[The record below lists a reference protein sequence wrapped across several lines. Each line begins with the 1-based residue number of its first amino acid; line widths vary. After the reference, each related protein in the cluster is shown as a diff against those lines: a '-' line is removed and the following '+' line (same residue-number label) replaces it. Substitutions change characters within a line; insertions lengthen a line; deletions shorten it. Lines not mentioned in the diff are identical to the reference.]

1 MNNRDRI
8 GNAMD
13 RLSNQARFALATLC
27 IAAIATVA
35 AVAGAGWWAHER
47 AVTAGEIALRQ
58 SVLLIDR
65 SVDRAMDSLDYMF
78 NEMEHA
84 LLNHNAGNAAQG
96 DLLAV
101 QVATA
106 DHVVLAEIVDQDGTV
121 VLASHPD
128 RVGRMRTD
136 LSDGV
141 QAALR
146 PAGPA
151 IPLRQLSIRRAQPS
165 VDPDDPLTGVSNL
178 IAVNMSTAGL
188 TGTIYVEP
196 DFFVEAI
203 NSATTWK
210 NQSAE
215 LIQPDGAPLTGRT
228 ASWMSALH
236 PLTLEVHTGT
246 SADFSRPSNT
256 VRSDNWLIAHRLLP
270 HLGIH
275 IATGVPKGTILQDWH
290 TDLVVA
296 VLIGLAVLLGLCGL
310 GVITVRIDRKNR
322 QTEAALQEMTERL
335 NLAFAGSNDGVW
347 DWNTVSDKAYYSP
360 RWCGLLGYES
370 REIEE
375 RPQSWMDLL
384 HPEDRMDVCTAIN
397 EHLEGKTPV
406 YSAVHRMLRKDGD
419 WLWVESRGKAL
430 RSEDGRAYRMVGTMT
445 DIEEKKRQELALL
458 AARDEAEAANRTKSE
473 FLAVMSHE
481 IRTPMSGVLGMTQ
494 VLLNTAL
501 TTKQRRFAELIR
513 TSGESLLAILNDI
526 LDFSKLEAGHL
537 ELEQLDF
544 CLNDEVDAV
553 VRLMEA
559 PARAKDIKL
568 HVDDRTDGRVALRG
582 DPTRIRQI
590 LINLIGNA
598 IKFTEH
604 GSVTLRCGAHTTD
617 SGAFKVKFEVID
629 TGIGMADEV
638 RTSLFQKF
646 SQGDPSIARRYGGTG
661 LGLAICQ
668 QLTALMSGTI
678 KVESQLN
685 VGSTFCV
692 SLLLPKAETAPRAST
707 DPLPNVHRPDLANLR
722 VLAAEDNDINQV
734 LLHEL
739 LASHVKTLDIVG
751 DGESAVSAARRNAYD
766 VVLMDVRLPGI
777 DGVEATQEIRALGGT
792 WARRPIIA
800 LTANAMTDQH
810 EAYIEAGMTAC
821 LSKPID
827 CNKLYAELSRIAA
840 NGTHPVLLE
849 KPAMDPTD
857 RPSENPAAPEP
868 TSDHPTLAE
877 EGLAQL
883 VSMIGGDSVAAL
895 MAQLA
900 KQLKD
905 SMKQLH
911 ESEGEP
917 AALSAIAHT
926 LAGAAG
932 NCQAVRVSRAAR
944 ALENAVNDGDTIAA
958 PRAALQCAVDETL
971 PAIDAMI
978 ARLADEP
985 AAAPTKRAL
994 GF

>member
-1 MNNRDRI
+1 
-8 GNAMD
+8 MD

-35 AVAGAGWWAHER
+35 AVVGAGWWAHER

-65 SVDRAMDSLDYMF
+65 SVDRAMDSLDLMF
-78 NEMEHA
+78 SEIEHR
-84 LLNHNAGNAAQG
+84 LLDHDANTSANG
-96 DLLAV
+96 DLLSEH
-101 QVATA
+101 VATVE
-106 DHVVLAEIVDQDGTV
+106 HVVLVEIVDQGGTV
-121 VLASHPD
+121 VLASHPE
-128 RVGRMRTD
+128 RIGRTRND
-136 LSDGV
+136 LSGGV
-141 QAALR
+141 DAALVSAD
-146 PAGPA
+146 PAL
-151 IPLRQLSIRRAQPS
+151 PLRRLSIRRAQPS
-165 VDPDDPLTGVSNL
+165 VAPDDPLTGIANL
-178 IAVNMSTAGL
+178 IAINMSTAGL

-196 DFFVEAI
+196 QFFAEAM

-228 ASWMSALH
+228 ESWMRALH
-236 PLTLEVHTGT
+236 PLTLEVQT
-246 SADFSRPSNT
+246 STTFDFSHPSST
-256 VRSDNWLIAHRLLP
+256 LRSDDWLIAHRLLP

-275 IATGVPKGTILQDWH
+275 IATGVPKSTILQDWH
-290 TDLVVA
+290 TDVVVA

-310 GVITVRIDRKNR
+310 GVITIRIDRNNR
-322 QTEAALQEMTERL
+322 RTEAALKEMTERL

-347 DWNTVSDKAYYSP
+347 DWNTVADKAYYSP
-360 RWCGLLGYES
+360 RWCGLLGYDS
-370 REIEE
+370 SEIKE

-397 EHLEGKTPV
+397 DHLEGKTKI
-406 YSAVHRMLRKDGD
+406 YSAVHRMRRKDGD

-430 RSEDGRAYRMVGTMT
+430 RSEDGHAYRMVGTMT

-537 ELEQLDF
+537 DLEQLDF
-544 CLNDEVDAV
+544 CLNDEIDAV

-604 GSVTLRCGAHTTD
+604 GSVTLRCGVHAMS
-617 SGAFKVKFEVID
+617 SGDNKVKFEVID
-629 TGIGMADEV
+629 TGIGMTDEV
-638 RTSLFQKF
+638 RNSLFQKF

-668 QLTALMSGTI
+668 QLTALMNGTI

-692 SLLLPKAETAPRAST
+692 SLILPKAQTTPRANT
-707 DPLPNVHRPDLANLR
+707 DPLPTVHRPDLANLR

-739 LASHVKTLDIVG
+739 LAAHVKTLDIVG
-751 DGESAVSAARRNAYD
+751 DGESAVSAARQNAYD
-766 VVLMDVRLPGI
+766 VILMDVRLPGI
-777 DGVEATQEIRALGGT
+777 DGVEATQEIRALGGAWT
-792 WARRPIIA
+792 RRPIIA
-800 LTANAMTDQH
+800 LTANAMSDQH

-827 CNKLYAELSRIAA
+827 CDKLYAELSRIAA
-840 NGTHPVLLE
+840 NGTPPVLLE
-849 KPAMDPTD
+849 KPAMD
-857 RPSENPAAPEP
+857 RSERLSESPSQPEP
-868 TSDHPTLAE
+868 APDHPTLAE

-905 SMKQLH
+905 SMKQLQ

-958 PRAALQCAVDETL
+958 PRAALQRAVDETL

-978 ARLADEP
+978 ARLAEEP
-985 AAAPTKRAL
+985 DAVPAKRAL